1 MINAPLQVPDIHLSI
16 IQADGEERDVVLDHR
31 RDRYVI
37 GRREAQLGTSVD
49 LPLPDR
55 HVSRRHCEIVVDRA
69 AGGWTIRDL
78 LSSNGTRVNDEL
90 ISDTLIPLLDG
101 QKVSMGLTSLMVR
114 FDYTGASAEAGA
126 LMPEYTQATF
136 GEGAVEGG
144 TVLFGAPA
152 DGGASTVLFTPGAG
166 AAEASGIEAPGIETT
181 MIVSPQDMMSQTRP
195 PQGRAPSYD
204 SAEHTML
211 ADEAGSDRTAVV
223 HTHAPTHTPPAK
235 AAERTVTV
243 PRKEPPRAKA
253 PSPPPPPRPAT
264 ATSSRANRRHEL
276 HEAGFRGIALDLAV
290 DVFREEARLTALCR
304 QAAETGKTF
313 FRVLATDPTIKAHK
327 EIYDHVSKALAI
339 PLIEDEK
346 YLMEQAIEE
355 KWLTFAQAGTLGAV
369 LLRSTDPGVIQIA
382 TIDPYDV
389 VMADWIAASANVA
402 TVRKVL
408 VLPTV
413 FQAALQRMKNRTD
426 DDDSSA
432 AVLVINLDSETERE
446 VQLKVESVEVPKIV
460 NYFLQKSFFEGASDI
475 HIEPTEDFLLVR
487 NRVDGILHELTTLP
501 APMHPEII
509 SRIKILSGMD
519 VAEKRRPQDGRIG
532 TLIRENAIDVRVSSY
547 PTIYGEKIVMRL
559 LDKNALRPSPEHLG
573 MISRD
578 LRLLYD
584 KLDAPFG
591 LVMISGPTGS
601 GKTTTL
607 YSCLSYI
614 DKKTKNVLTVEDP
627 VEYRLKGVHQMQ
639 VNEKIGLT
647 FASGLRTILRQ
658 DPDVIM
664 VGECRDGE
672 TAGMAI
678 QAALTGHIVFSTI
691 HTNDAVGVIP
701 RLIDM
706 GVEPFLVANS
716 VSLCIA
722 QRLVRRIC
730 KHCQA
735 PEEGQSVLERLH
747 NDAISDERLAS
758 LGVIVDPDL
767 TYVSGRGCVHCRN
780 TGYQG
785 RQAVFEIFEVDQE
798 ARAEIVSPTFDAN
811 VMRRRARDRGM
822 TTLIG
827 HGLMLID
834 EGMTTHSEVVRVLGE
849 AY

>member
-1 MINAPLQVPDIHLSI
+1 MTILPSQVPDIHLAI
-16 IQADGEERDVVLDHR
+16 IQADGEERGILLDHR
-31 RDRYVI
+31 RDRYVM

-49 LPLPDR
+49 IPLPDR
-55 HVSRRHCEIVVDRA
+55 HVSRRHCEITADRVNY
-69 AGGWTIRDL
+69 GWTIRDL
-78 LSSNGTRVNDEL
+78 LSSNGTRINDEL
-90 ISDTLIPLLDG
+90 ISDVPVPLLDG
-101 QKVSMGLTSLMVR
+101 QKITVGLTSLTVR
-114 FDYTGASAEAGA
+114 FDYESAVAAGEQD
-126 LMPEYTQATF
+126 LMPEPTGTVIESSVA
-136 GEGAVEGG
+136 EG
-144 TVLFGAPA
+144 TVLFGAPGQ
-152 DGGASTVLFTPGAG
+152 GGETVLFAPP
-166 AAEASGIEAPGIETT
+166 ASAVLPTEDRRATDSFAP
-181 MIVSPQDMMSQTRP
+181 
-195 PQGRAPSYD
+195 
-204 SAEHTML
+204 TML
-211 ADEAGSDRTAVV
+211 VDEGNDQTI
-223 HTHAPTHTPPAK
+223 
-235 AAERTVTV
+235 
-243 PRKEPPRAKA
+243 
-253 PSPPPPPRPAT
+253 AT
-264 ATSSRANRRHEL
+264 AYRPTAASEPALKPTTGREATITITRKTAASPTPMARPSNTPSSRANRRQEL
-276 HEAGFRGIALDLAV
+276 QDAGFRGIALDIAV
-290 DVFREEARLTALCR
+290 DVFREEARLSALCR

-313 FRVLATDPTIKAHK
+313 FRVLANDPTIKAHK
-327 EIYDHVSKALAI
+327 EIYEYVAKSLKI
-339 PLIEDEK
+339 PLVDDEK
-346 YLMEQAIEE
+346 YIMEQAIEE
-355 KWLTFAQAGTLGAV
+355 KWLTYAHAANIGAV
-369 LLRSTDPGVIQIA
+369 LLRNSDTDVALIA

-389 VMADWIAASANVA
+389 IMSDWIAASANVKI
-402 TVRKVL
+402 VEKIL

-413 FQAALQRMKNRTD
+413 FQSALQRMKNRTD
-426 DDDSSA
+426 EDDSSA

-446 VQLKVESVEVPKIV
+446 VQLRVESVEVPKIV

-501 APMHPEII
+501 ASMHPEIV
-509 SRIKILSGMD
+509 SRVKILSGMD

-730 KHCQA
+730 RHCQT

-747 NDAISDERLAS
+747 NDAISDERLAA
-758 LGVIVDPDL
+758 LGIVVDPDL
-767 TYVSGRGCVHCRN
+767 TYVTGRGCVHCRN

-785 RQAVFEIFEVDQE
+785 RQAVFEIFEIDQD

-811 VMRRRARDRGM
+811 VMRRRARERGM

>member
-1 MINAPLQVPDIHLSI
+1 MSRMTNAPLQVPDIRLAI
-16 IQADGEERDVVLDHR
+16 IQADGEEREVVLDHR
-31 RDRYVI
+31 RDRYIV
-37 GRREAQLGTSVD
+37 GRREALLGTSVD
-49 LPLPDR
+49 VPLPDR
-55 HVSRRHCEIVVDRA
+55 HVSRRHCEIAPNRKT
-69 AGGWTIRDL
+69 GGWTLRDL
-78 LSSNGTRVNDEL
+78 LSSNGTRLEEEL
-90 ISDTLIPLLDG
+90 ISDAPVPVFDG
-101 QKVSMGLTSLMVR
+101 QKITVGLTSLTVN
-114 FDYTGASAEAGA
+114 FDYESAAAAVAETPEALPA
-126 LMPEYTQATF
+126 FAVS
-136 GEGAVEGG
+136 EGFEGG
-144 TVLFGAPA
+144 TILVGAHEASSETVMFAPGSAPPPPVEQESTIIVSPEEALRRVEPPAAAPTPAPTPAAPA
-152 DGGASTVLFTPGAG
+152 FPAG
-166 AAEASGIEAPGIETT
+166 AAPEDKTTIAASVAIPAP
-181 MIVSPQDMMSQTRP
+181 
-195 PQGRAPSYD
+195 A
-204 SAEHTML
+204 
-211 ADEAGSDRTAVV
+211 
-223 HTHAPTHTPPAK
+223 
-235 AAERTVTV
+235 
-243 PRKEPPRAKA
+243 
-253 PSPPPPPRPAT
+253 PPPRDRSISLLRRAAPRPEEAPRPVPAPVST
-264 ATSSRANRRHEL
+264 RESRRHEL
-276 HEAGFRGIALDLAV
+276 QQAGFRGIALDLAA
-290 DVFREEARLTALCR
+290 DVFREEARLTAMIQ
-304 QAAETGKTF
+304 QARETGKTF
-313 FRVLATDPTIKAHK
+313 FRVLATDTTIKAHE
-327 EIYDHVSKALAI
+327 EIYDYVAKSLGI
-339 PLIEDEK
+339 ELIKDEK
-346 YLMEQAIEE
+346 YLMENAIEE
-355 KWLTFAQAGTLGAV
+355 KWLTYAQAGGLGAV
-369 LLRSTDPGVIQIA
+369 LLAGGNGETVRFG

-389 VMADWIAASANVA
+389 VTADWIATAAGVSSA
-402 TVRKVL
+402 TPVL

-426 DDDSSA
+426 DEDGSA
-432 AVLVINLDSETERE
+432 SVLVINLDSETERE

-460 NYFLQKSFFEGASDI
+460 NYFLQKSFFDGASDI

-501 APMHPEII
+501 AAMHPEII
-509 SRIKILSGMD
+509 SRIKIISGMD

-547 PTIYGEKIVMRL
+547 PTIYGEKVVMRL

-591 LVMISGPTGS
+591 LVMICGPTGS

-664 VGECRDGE
+664 VGECRDAE

-722 QRLVRRIC
+722 QRLVRRVC
-730 KHCQA
+730 RHCQA
-735 PEEGQSVLERLH
+735 PEEGQSILEKLH
-747 NDAISDERLAS
+747 NDGISDERLTS
-758 LGVIVDPDL
+758 LGIIVDPDL
-767 TYVSGRGCVHCRN
+767 TYVTGRGCVHCRN

-785 RQAVFEIFEVDQE
+785 RQAVFEIFEINQE
-798 ARAEIVSPTFDAN
+798 ARAEIVSPKFDAN
-811 VMRRRARDRGM
+811 VMRRRARTSGM

-834 EGMTTHSEVVRVLGE
+834 EGMTTHSEVIRVLGE

>member
-1 MINAPLQVPDIHLSI
+1 
-16 IQADGEERDVVLDHR
+16 
-31 RDRYVI
+31 
-37 GRREAQLGTSVD
+37 
-49 LPLPDR
+49 
-55 HVSRRHCEIVVDRA
+55 
-69 AGGWTIRDL
+69 
-78 LSSNGTRVNDEL
+78 
-90 ISDTLIPLLDG
+90 
-101 QKVSMGLTSLMVR
+101 
-114 FDYTGASAEAGA
+114 
-126 LMPEYTQATF
+126 
-136 GEGAVEGG
+136 
-144 TVLFGAPA
+144 
-152 DGGASTVLFTPGAG
+152 
-166 AAEASGIEAPGIETT
+166 
-181 MIVSPQDMMSQTRP
+181 
-195 PQGRAPSYD
+195 
-204 SAEHTML
+204 
-211 ADEAGSDRTAVV
+211 
-223 HTHAPTHTPPAK
+223 
-235 AAERTVTV
+235 
-243 PRKEPPRAKA
+243 
-253 PSPPPPPRPAT
+253 
-264 ATSSRANRRHEL
+264 
-276 HEAGFRGIALDLAV
+276 
-290 DVFREEARLTALCR
+290 
-304 QAAETGKTF
+304 
-313 FRVLATDPTIKAHK
+313 
-327 EIYDHVSKALAI
+327 
-339 PLIEDEK
+339 
-346 YLMEQAIEE
+346 
-355 KWLTFAQAGTLGAV
+355 
-369 LLRSTDPGVIQIA
+369 
-382 TIDPYDV
+382 
-389 VMADWIAASANVA
+389 
-402 TVRKVL
+402 
-408 VLPTV
+408 
-413 FQAALQRMKNRTD
+413 
-426 DDDSSA
+426 
-432 AVLVINLDSETERE
+432 
-446 VQLKVESVEVPKIV
+446 
-460 NYFLQKSFFEGASDI
+460 
-475 HIEPTEDFLLVR
+475 
-487 NRVDGILHELTTLP
+487 
-501 APMHPEII
+501 MHPEIV
-509 SRIKILSGMD
+509 SRVKILSGMD

-730 KHCQA
+730 RHCQA

-747 NDAISDERLAS
+747 NDAISDERLAA
-758 LGVIVDPDL
+758 LGIVVDPDL
-767 TYVSGRGCVHCRN
+767 TYVTGRGCVHCRN

-785 RQAVFEIFEVDQE
+785 RQAVFEIFEIDQD

-811 VMRRRARDRGM
+811 VMRRRARERGM

-827 HGLMLID
+827 HGMMLID
-834 EGMTTHSEVVRVLGE
+834 EGMTTHSEVVRVDVLDNLAAETPQKKLRAAIEEVSEEVQHGVDLADAMARHPRMFDSVYVNVVKAGME
-849 AY
+849 SARLAGSLTEIAHYLKVIHDTERKVRSGYYLSCHRHDCIFWYF